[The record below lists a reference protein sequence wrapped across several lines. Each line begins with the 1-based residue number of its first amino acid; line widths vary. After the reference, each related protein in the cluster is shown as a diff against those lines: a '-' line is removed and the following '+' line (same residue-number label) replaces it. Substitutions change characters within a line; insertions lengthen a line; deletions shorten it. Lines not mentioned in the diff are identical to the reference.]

1 MDEFLDIL
9 TDEGKSTGV
18 IRLKSEAHQLGLFH
32 ATVHIWFYTDCGQIL
47 MQKRGTQKETFPNH
61 WDVSVAGHIH
71 AGESIDE
78 AAIREIHEEIG
89 LTIDAQ
95 QLQEIK
101 IRKNQIIH
109 PNGIID
115 NEFQHVF
122 ISKLETAINELKM
135 QAEEVA
141 DLGLFAMDTITECLA
156 GHASKYLIV
165 PAMQADFAFIKE
177 NIIKTL

>member
-9 TDEGKSTGV
+9 TDEGNSTREV
-18 IRLKSEAHQLGLFH
+18 RLKSEAHQLGLFH
-32 ATVHIWFYTDCGQIL
+32 ATVHIWFYTDNGQIL
-47 MQKRGTQKETFPNH
+47 MQKRGAQKETFPNH

-71 AGESIDE
+71 AGESIEE
-78 AAIREIHEEIG
+78 AVIREVHEEIG
-89 LTIDAQ
+89 LIVDAK

-109 PNGIID
+109 ANGIRD

-122 ISKLETAINELKM
+122 ISKLHTEINELKM

-141 DLGLFAMDTITECLA
+141 DLRLFTMDTITDSLA
-156 GHASKYLIV
+156 GHSSKYLIV
-165 PAMQADFAFIKE
+165 PVMQADFAFIKE
-177 NIIKTL
+177 NILKTL